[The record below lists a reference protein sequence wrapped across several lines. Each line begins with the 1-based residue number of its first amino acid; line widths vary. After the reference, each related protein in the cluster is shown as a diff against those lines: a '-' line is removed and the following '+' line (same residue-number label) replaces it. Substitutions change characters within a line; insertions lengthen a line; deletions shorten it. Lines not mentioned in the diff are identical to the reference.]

1 VGTFLLLDG
10 HSLAYRAWFALQD
23 AALATSSGQDTT
35 AVFGF
40 VSMTTRLL
48 TDWQPTGMAA
58 ALDAPGPTFR
68 DEISSV
74 YKAGRTAAPEA
85 FHSQIELVRKFLQLL
100 GVPVL
105 TVPGYEADDVLAT
118 LATQL
123 RDAGEDV
130 IVVTGDRDTYQLV
143 EDPHVRV
150 LYNRRGVTDY
160 VLYDEAGIAER
171 TGVAPPRYPLLAALR
186 GDTSDNLPGVP
197 GVGEKTAAKLV
208 NTYLDIDE
216 IYAHL
221 GELTPK
227 LRESMAA
234 NEAQVRQNLQMI
246 PLVRDVPLECVVPD
260 DLRFGGWDA
269 DGLTELLGFLE
280 MRAPRDRLF
289 DALDKLGAGTPLDL
303 GADKSPGGGADAVE
317 IGPLRRPADAPEAVE
332 LLSELAARHTS
343 VIVEPDW
350 TGLAGRSELAGLAIL
365 AASGEGAPDPAPG
378 EGEPDP
384 APGSAETDS
393 PPGDGGADLGGDARS
408 RYESY
413 WLDGEL
419 LAGEGVAPALA
430 ALLAVGGGGFSAHRA
445 KELMRWMGTR
455 FGLDPTGLDLD
466 LAVASYIVDPAA
478 GQSPLEELA
487 RHAGLGDAA
496 SPQGSAPQG
505 QLGFDL
511 GGGEAVDRAEAAAA
525 RAAVVAA
532 IVPHLRAELTATGLD
547 RLYDEIERPLVR
559 VLARMEAA
567 GIGVGLER
575 LHEIHDEL
583 TSEASRLELE
593 VQELAGEKFNVNST
607 QQLRTILYERLGL
620 TPSRKTKT
628 GYSTDATALERLRG
642 THPVV
647 DALLRYREVEKLRS
661 TGDTLLAEVA
671 ADGRIHASFGQT
683 VARTGRL
690 SSDQPNLHNIP
701 VRTDEGRRFR
711 EAFVP
716 APGTE
721 LLVADYNQIELRV
734 IAHLADDPGLVEA
747 FTAGIDIHNATAS
760 RVFSVPPEQVTL
772 AQRSK
777 AKMISYGLAY
787 GMEAY
792 GLSTRL
798 AIPVEEAAV
807 ILDQYFAAFPA
818 VRAYMD
824 RTVAE
829 TRLRGYTETLF
840 GRRRFIPELDSS
852 NYRIRQAAERQAMNA
867 GIQGLAADIFK
878 VALVRLDSA
887 LDAGGFQSRIVL
899 QVHDEVLLEV
909 PEHERTAVGEI
920 TVGTMRGACDLR
932 VPLEVNVAWGHSW
945 AEAKGG

>member
-48 TDWQPTGMAA
+48 SDWQPTGMAA
-58 ALDAPGPTFR
+58 ALDTPEPTFR

-74 YKAGRTAAPEA
+74 YKAGRTPAPEA
-85 FHSQIELVRKFLQLL
+85 FHSQIELVRKFLELL
-100 GVPVL
+100 GVPVV

-118 LATQL
+118 LATKL

-160 VLYDEAGIAER
+160 VLYDEAGIVER
-171 TGVAPPRYPLLAALR
+171 TGVLPPRYPLLAALR

-208 NTYLDIDE
+208 NTYLDIDA
-216 IYAHL
+216 IYSHL

-246 PLVRDVPLECVVPD
+246 PLVRDVPLECDVPD

-269 DGLTELLGFLE
+269 AGLRDLFDFLE

-289 DALDKLGAGTPLDL
+289 DALDKLGAAAALGTRRDATEGATDRSGALDVAPL
-303 GADKSPGGGADAVE
+303 K
-317 IGPLRRPADAPEAVE
+317 RPADAAAAVE

-343 VIVEPDW
+343 VVVEPDW
-350 TGLAGRSELAGLAIL
+350 TGAPGRSELAGIALL
-365 AASGEGAPDPAPG
+365 AATGQ
-378 EGEPDP
+378 
-384 APGSAETDS
+384 
-393 PPGDGGADLGGDARS
+393 GGADNGPADEAADDTNATEPVTS
-408 RYESY
+408 FESY
-413 WLDGEL
+413 WLEGDL
-419 LAGEGVAPALA
+419 LTGEGVAPALA
-430 ALLAVGGGGFSAHRA
+430 GVLAAGGGGFSAHRA

-478 GQSPLEELA
+478 GQSPLEALA
-487 RHAGLGDAA
+487 RHAGLGDAS
-496 SPQGSAPQG
+496 SPQGSEAQG

-511 GGGEAVDRAEAAAA
+511 GGGEAVDRADAAAG
-525 RAAVVAA
+525 RAALVAA
-532 IVPHLRAELTATGLD
+532 IVPHLRAELIATGLD

-575 LHEIHDEL
+575 LGEIHEEL
-583 TSEASRLELE
+583 TSEATRLELE

-701 VRTDEGRRFR
+701 VRTEEGRRFR

-734 IAHLADDPGLVEA
+734 IAHLANDPGLVEA

-760 RVFSVPPEQVTL
+760 RVFAVPPAEVTV

-807 ILDQYFAAFPA
+807 ILDQYFVAFPA

-829 TRLRGYTETLF
+829 TRVRGYTETLF

-887 LDAGGFQSRIVL
+887 LDAGGFASRIVL

-920 TVGTMRGACDLR
+920 TVGTMRGACELR